1 MGLRVPGGP
10 ARHAT
15 DLPMQARHAAYV
27 RQGEGQP
34 VTSPNRAT
42 HAWLRRAITLALAG
56 TALTLA
62 LTASPP
68 SASAITRDKVVSRA
82 KVWVKKNIQYSQSG
96 YYRGYRRDCS
106 GFVSMAWKLDKSYTT
121 RTIHTRAKRIS
132 TKRLKPGDAVLTP
145 GHVVIF
151 EKWKNKKKGTFYAL
165 HESNARKD
173 AERSVRKITKSSK
186 AYRRKGIKNSPRVR
200 R

>member
-10 ARHAT
+10 ARRAT
-15 DLPMQARHAAYV
+15 DLPMQTRNVAYV
-27 RQGEGQP
+27 RQGQGQL
-34 VTSPNRAT
+34 VTTTDRPTR
-42 HAWLRRAITLALAG
+42 AWLRRATTLVLAG
-56 TALTLA
+56 MALSLA
-62 LTASPP
+62 LTVSPP
-68 SASAITRDKVVSRA
+68 SASAITRSKVVSRA
-82 KVWVKKNIQYSQSG
+82 KVWVKKNVQYSQRG

-121 RTIHTRAKRIS
+121 RTIHTRGKRIS

-165 HESNARKD
+165 HEMNARRD